1 MKTKGGIIEL
11 AMKYRQIVILI
22 VSSMFLMGIYAL
34 VKMPK
39 QEFPVFTVRQGVVI
53 AVYSGATSDE
63 VEEQVTRPLEN
74 FIFEFK
80 EVKKSKTHS
89 LSRDGMAM
97 VFVELNDDVT
107 KKDEFW
113 AKFKHRAATFKSEL
127 PAGVIALI
135 TNDDFGDTSAMLITI
150 ESKDKTYRELE
161 GYLDELKS
169 RLRHIDAVSNLRT
182 FGEQKEQ
189 IGVYLDPAKLSRY
202 AIGNTTLAAK
212 LLAQGFTTM
221 SGSVDNSTFVAPIH
235 VSESY
240 DCVSDVANQIVFSD
254 PQGNAIRLKDVARV
268 VREYPDPSSYI
279 TNNGTKCLVLSMEMR
294 EGNNIVQMGKEVNE
308 VLEEYEKELPDD
320 VSIFRITDQSQV
332 VGDSVA
338 TFLRELLIAIVAVI
352 IVVMLLMPL
361 KVASVAA
368 STIPI
373 TIALSLLVF
382 YLCGVELN
390 MVTLAA
396 LIASLGM
403 IVDNTIVIIDCYMEK
418 LDNGVDR
425 WTAAIDSAKEF
436 FKSIFSAT
444 LAISITFFP
453 FLFTASGMIGDFVKS
468 FPWAMT
474 IILFLSL
481 LVAVLLIPYMQY
493 HFILRGFKRQD
504 RAVETKKRR
513 SFLDKLQSS
522 YDKLIVKCFAHPAR
536 TMGVGALSVV
546 LGVALFLLLPQRLMP
561 IAERNQFA
569 VEIYLPAGSALEQTV
584 AVADSLEAILQKDP
598 RVVSVA
604 SFKGD
609 GSPRFHTVYAPQMP
623 GTNYAQFIVN
633 TTGNKATEEMIAEY
647 KDKYLNYFP
656 NVRTRFKQLENTPA
670 AYPIE
675 IRVKGENRDSLLLA
689 ADRVRA
695 VMSRF
700 DELSLVHDNWNGQLP
715 GVSLR
720 LKDDEMSRL
729 GLDKAQVSAAL
740 AMHLGNGLPVT
751 TVWDG
756 DYPVQVVL
764 KDESVEEPSYDDIA
778 NQYVSA
784 WGGTVSVP
792 VRQIADVEPD
802 WHSFQIAHRNGI
814 PYISVQSDVKEGV
827 NTTSLTKQIV
837 KAVEKIDFPQ
847 GISYEIGGSQES
859 DDETMGMIMSGLVV
873 SIIVI
878 FFILLF
884 HFRRINMALLI
895 LGSISLCLLGAA
907 LGMWIMGLDM
917 SVTAVLGIVSLMG
930 ILVRNGIIMLD
941 YADEL
946 RIKEGLSVREAA
958 LHSAKRR
965 MRPIFLTSAAAS
977 MGVVPMI
984 LSGSALWSPMGTVVF
999 FGTIVSMVLTVTI
1012 LPVAY
1017 WLIFRRADRKTVNQ

>member
-1 MKTKGGIIEL
+1 M

-53 AVYSGATSDE
+53 AVYPGATSDE

-127 PAGVIALI
+127 PTGVIALI
-135 TNDDFGDTSAMLITI
+135 TNDDFGDTSAILITI

-202 AIGNTTLAAK
+202 AIGNTSLAAK

-268 VREYPDPSSYI
+268 VCEYPDPSSYI

-403 IVDNTIVIIDCYMEK
+403 IVDNSIVIIDCYMEK

-493 HFILRGFKRQD
+493 HFIRRGFKRQD

-837 KAVEKIDFPQ
+837 KEVEKIDFPQ

-895 LGSISLCLLGAA
+895 LGSIALCLLGAA

>member
-1 MKTKGGIIEL
+1 M

-53 AVYSGATSDE
+53 AVYPGATSDE

-127 PAGVIALI
+127 PTGVIALI
-135 TNDDFGDTSAMLITI
+135 TNDDFGDTSAILITI

-202 AIGNTTLAAK
+202 AIGNTTLAVK

-403 IVDNTIVIIDCYMEK
+403 IVDNSIVIIDCYMEK

-493 HFILRGFKRQD
+493 HFIRRGFKRQD

-522 YDKLIVKCFAHPAR
+522 YDKLIVKCFTHPAR

-546 LGVALFLLLPQRLMP
+546 LGAALFLLLPQRLMP

-792 VRQIADVEPD
+792 IRQIADVEPD

-837 KAVEKIDFPQ
+837 KEVEKIDFPQ

-895 LGSISLCLLGAA
+895 LGSIALCLLGAA